1 LLYPARISHGAAMSF
16 LRNTLILFAP
26 LLIAANLAGA
36 TIDAASKG
44 LVAQIEDDVNK
55 GRDHQLKAMRTKGCK
70 TRLRATNRSW
80 TVDWSKAEAVLLE
93 DTFIFIKSPP
103 VQIAIVGDASKPDQ
117 WAKLKALYGAMI
129 AKVEAC
135 QPTNSNAPN

>member
-1 LLYPARISHGAAMSF
+1 V
-16 LRNTLILFAP
+16 LRN
-26 LLIAANLAGA
+26 AAIEANGRV
-36 TIDAASKG
+36 TDSMKQASTMMSDSTDEQ
-44 LVAQIEDDVNK
+44 A
-55 GRDHQLKAMRTKGCK
+55 R
-70 TRLRATNRSW
+70 
-80 TVDWSKAEAVLLE
+80 AVLLE

-135 QPTNSNAPN
+135 QPANSNAAN